1 MSWCRLS
8 GFLQEGVK
16 MSEEVVLRMGVPVL
30 NEDGHEVGTLE
41 KLVFSETER
50 KITELVVRDLASLK
64 RILISQVRSIFPHSI
79 TLARHGTLETLP
91 VFDPTE
97 FEEVPTWFFPPGY
110 QIEIGSLVTLK
121 PADIREMGEDAACS
135 RREFMARTTAVVAG
149 LIGIS
154 LVVPI
159 GGYVLAAA
167 KTKISDHWVP
177 LSVSINQLPMD
188 SPVSHTFRAVSV
200 SGWMRVPVERTVW
213 LIRHSSPEDPMSLPA
228 DEKLG
233 LDSDLEKQFSTP
245 LLTVLS
251 PICPHLG
258 CSPQWVDDRKRFICP
273 CHHSIYELNGNRVS
287 GPAPR
292 PMDSLPVK
300 VGKDGDISILYE
312 QFAIGI
318 PKKVRLA

>member
-1 MSWCRLS
+1 MND
-8 GFLQEGVK
+8 EI
-16 MSEEVVLRMGVPVL
+16 VLRMGIPVI
-30 NEDGHEVGTLE
+30 NEDGHQVGTVE
-41 KLVFSETER
+41 KLVFFETER
-50 KITELVVRDLASLK
+50 KITELVVRDLGSLK
-64 RILISQVRSIFPHSI
+64 RVPISQVRSISSHSI
-79 TLARHGTLETLP
+79 VLARHGTLETLP

-110 QIEIGSLVTLK
+110 RIEVGSLVTLK
-121 PADIREMGEDAACS
+121 PADIREMGEEAACS
-135 RREFMARTTAVVAG
+135 RREFMERTTAVVAG

-167 KTKISDHWVP
+167 KTKLSDHWVT
-177 LSVSINQLPMD
+177 LSISINALPMD
-188 SPVSHTFRAVSV
+188 APVSHTFRAISV

-213 LIRHSSPEDPMSLPA
+213 LIRHSGPDDPMSLPEDA
-228 DEKLG
+228 KLG
-233 LDSDLEKQFSTP
+233 LDSKLEKQFSAP

-258 CSPQWVDDRKRFICP
+258 CSPQWFDDRKRFVCP
-273 CHHSIYELNGNRVS
+273 CHHSIYEINGNRVS

-300 VGKDGDISILYE
+300 IGKEGDISILYE

-318 PKKVRLA
+318 PKKIRLA